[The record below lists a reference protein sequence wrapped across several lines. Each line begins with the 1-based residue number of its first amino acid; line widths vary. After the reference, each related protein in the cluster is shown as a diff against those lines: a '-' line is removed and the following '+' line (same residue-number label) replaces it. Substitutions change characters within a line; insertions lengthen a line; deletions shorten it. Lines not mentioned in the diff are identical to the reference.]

1 MARFLTIDYPETH
14 RVRPGPKRENKQ
26 QNINNLN
33 NKTMKKVTIILT
45 GVILMT
51 IAALNVNAQA
61 TSATD
66 DATAT
71 ARIITPITLTNTQGL
86 AFGNIASS
94 NAIGSVTISP
104 AGARTHTGGVTPS
117 VIGTFNNAIYNAT
130 GEANA
135 TYTISLPAS
144 VNITSGSNSMVVNG
158 FTSDPAAT
166 GLFSGAGTQTI
177 NVGATVNVGASQPT
191 GDYSGTYDVT
201 IAYN

>member
-1 MARFLTIDYPETH
+1 
-14 RVRPGPKRENKQ
+14 
-26 QNINNLN
+26 
-33 NKTMKKVTIILT
+33 MKKVTILLSGI
-45 GVILMT
+45 ILMT
-51 IAALNVNAQA
+51 IASLNVNAQA

-94 NAIGSVTISP
+94 SNTGTVTISP
-104 AGARTHTGGVTPS
+104 AGARTHSGGVTPS

-130 GEANA
+130 GENNA

-144 VNITSGSNSMVVNG
+144 VSIISGSNNMVVNG

-191 GDYSGTYDVT
+191 GNYSATYNVT